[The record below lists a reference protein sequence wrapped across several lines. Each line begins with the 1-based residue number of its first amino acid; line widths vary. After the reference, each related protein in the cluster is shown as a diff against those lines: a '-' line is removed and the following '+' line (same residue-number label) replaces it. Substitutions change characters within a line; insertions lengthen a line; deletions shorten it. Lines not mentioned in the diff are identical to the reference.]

1 MRDVDAFIAAT
12 LSAPRREAAQPTQV
26 LEIASG

>member
-1 MRDVDAFIAAT
+1 VDAFIAAT
-12 LSAPRREAAQPTQV
+12 LRAPRREAAQPTKI